1 VELLGYPAKKSAGD
15 RAMFGKLARGAFLVI
30 LAVMVVS
37 WAVAASKS
45 KPAEPPDD
53 QSTGRM
59 YS

>member
-1 VELLGYPAKKSAGD
+1 
-15 RAMFGKLARGAFLVI
+15 MFGKLVRGAFLVI

-37 WAVAASKS
+37 WAVTASKS
-45 KPAEPPDD
+45 KPAEPQHD

>member
-1 VELLGYPAKKSAGD
+1 
-15 RAMFGKLARGAFLVI
+15 MFGKLARGAFLVI

-37 WAVAASKS
+37 WAVTASKS
-45 KPAEPPDD
+45 TPAEPQND